1 MKSDAFQLLFFSI
14 LSKRFSHVCILP
26 CSDISR
32 ASITIVTYGLL
43 RHPASRLVQEALSNQ
58 RFEVVIVD
66 ESHYIKNRKSAGT
79 KFLVPL
85 LQSASHKLLLS
96 GTPALARPD
105 EVRVICV
112 WVRANTRTKSSCN
125 KNEYSTLSSNVYE

>member
-1 MKSDAFQLLFFSI
+1 MSTVSNQLCIFYLSLSQNALVTLF
-14 LSKRFSHVCILP
+14 P

-105 EVRVICV
+105 EVRVNCLV
-112 WVRANTRTKSSCN
+112 HGWVSARPNYS
-125 KNEYSTLSSNVYE
+125 NED